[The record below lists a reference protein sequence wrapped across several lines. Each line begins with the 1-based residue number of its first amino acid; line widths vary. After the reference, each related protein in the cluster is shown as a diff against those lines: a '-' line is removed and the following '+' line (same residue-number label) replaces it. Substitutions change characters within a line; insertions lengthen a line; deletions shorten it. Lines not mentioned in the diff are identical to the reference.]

1 MSYKVITISREFGSG
16 GRTIAKAVAE
26 KLGYR
31 FFDSELVERIAGE
44 SGYAPEFIE
53 KRGEDATTT
62 NSFLFNLAR
71 SGSIGGAGYEGGVAI
86 SDKLYVIQ
94 HNIIKRLPEEG
105 PCVIVGRC
113 SDYIL
118 KDRCDALHVFI
129 HADTAF
135 KAERIVSLYG
145 ERGDVPEKRL
155 EEKDKKRKVYYK
167 NYTGL
172 IRGLSQNYD
181 LSLNSAKLGVD
192 TCAELIAQLARRG
205 N

>member
-167 NYTGL
+167 NYTGR
-172 IRGLSQNYD
+172 IWGLSQNYD
-181 LSLNSAKLGVD
+181 LSLNSGKLGVD